1 MKKIK
6 LNPFKGMKNLKK
18 KAEDAYK
25 DNDRL
30 NNILNE
36 VDAKSMKVG
45 AVSEI
50 IDQIKILGSMV
61 ADYMKGN
68 YKNISKKSIIL
79 IIGGFIYFLSPVDLI
94 PDFILGL
101 GFLDDVAVFNF
112 VLASLLT
119 EIEHYKTWKGI
130 SI

>member
-36 VDAKSMKVG
+36 VNTKSMKVDD
-45 AVSEI
+45 VKEI

-61 ADYMKGN
+61 TDYMKGN
-68 YKNISKKSIIL
+68 YKNVSKSSIIL
-79 IIGGFIYFLSPVDLI
+79 VIAGFIYFLSPVDLI
-94 PDFILGL
+94 PDFIAGL
-101 GFLDDVAVFNF
+101 GYLDDIAVFNF

-119 EIEHYKTWKGI
+119 EIEHYRNWKRI
-130 SI
+130 

>member
-36 VDAKSMKVG
+36 VNTKSMKVDD
-45 AVSEI
+45 VKEI

-61 ADYMKGN
+61 TDYMKGN
-68 YKNISKKSIIL
+68 YKNVSKSSIIL
-79 IIGGFIYFLSPVDLI
+79 
-94 PDFILGL
+94 
-101 GFLDDVAVFNF
+101 
-112 VLASLLT
+112 
-119 EIEHYKTWKGI
+119 
-130 SI
+130 